1 MAEVRDLDILR
12 PARRAFKLHG
22 EEIDVSFIP
31 SAIIFDVQP
40 IMIAMSKLDT
50 KKLAND
56 TKEQAKAFEIS
67 LQMCAVFCEH
77 DHPEMTEAWFRAET
91 NVEQV
96 GVLARAIQEAYT
108 HAYDG
113 VEPDPN

>member
-1 MAEVRDLDILR
+1 MAEVRDLDVMR
-12 PARRAFKLHG
+12 PPARPFKLHG
-22 EEIDVSFIP
+22 EVIDVSFIP
-31 SAIIFDVQP
+31 SAITFDVQP

-50 KKLAND
+50 KKLVKD
-56 TKEQAKAFEIS
+56 TNEQAKAFEIS
-67 LQMCAVFCEH
+67 IQLCAVFCEH

-96 GVLARAIQEAYT
+96 GPLARAIQEAYT

-113 VEPDPN
+113 VDPKN